1 MALTAPP
8 LPRPRKH
15 DAEAAGKFTLDGYTE
30 LYAGCVD
37 RVDRGGKGP
46 APASSLATA
55 CEPQTPQT
63 LHKVLKDTWDSVLA
77 RYLHEI
83 NPL

>member
-1 MALTAPP
+1 MRAVWTALTV
-8 LPRPRKH
+8 
-15 DAEAAGKFTLDGYTE
+15 AGR
-30 LYAGCVD
+30 A
-37 RVDRGGKGP
+37 P